1 MPVVLEIHKR
11 SECLAALLE
20 IFRIS
25 GMLTSNLHIFAL
37 AVHQF
42 VGIVYP
48 LRYKI
53 ILTTRRQRLLIFIL
67 WVVPLIFIFT
77 WFAGIPNDGFRHPS
91 CRMTFYGRLPFRL
104 SVFIC
109 FVVPLLATFA
119 LYTTILVTLL
129 KAKAKCNTDLRQVMC
144 LKHRLKSSFRRS
156 MHDNYR
162 RRVKSKLKLVWTTL
176 LILSTFTLSWGLCVL
191 YFVLVCIEGCIFAY
205 RLSVSFHVG
214 FVLNSTV
221 NFLVNIANA

>member
-1 MPVVLEIHKR
+1 MLCFNQIIGLIVNSYMPVVLGIHKK

-48 LRYKI
+48 LRYKM
-53 ILTTRRQRLLIFIL
+53 ILTTRRQRLLIAVL

-77 WFAGIPNDGFRHPS
+77 WFVAIPNDGFRNAS
-91 CRMTFYGRLPFRL
+91 CRMAFYGRLPFRL

-109 FVVPLLATFA
+109 FIVPLFATFA
-119 LYTTILVTLL
+119 LYTNIIITLV
-129 KAKAKCNTDLRQVMC
+129 KAKAKCSTDLRYVF
-144 LKHRLKSSFRRS
+144 LLL
-156 MHDNYR
+156 N
-162 RRVKSKLKLVWTTL
+162 LL
-176 LILSTFTLSWGLCVL
+176 LISFTDNFDYLDVLCMIIIVK
-191 YFVLVCIEGCIFAY
+191 E
-205 RLSVSFHVG
+205 
-214 FVLNSTV
+214 LNQ
-221 NFLVNIANA
+221 N